1 MVENLKRIRE
11 PITWAVI
18 AIVAANIV
26 LGMVRLVLQ
35 LVADVPV
42 PIAFAEI
49 GASLMN
55 VSLVLAVVVLVCI
68 CFFIAPA
75 TRHALLVTKVA
86 AWVLTIGVA
95 LTAVCWGMGIAA
107 SANTLS
113 VVFEFLGGF
122 LDLLIKALAAGS
134 LWVLVRGVNAGR
146 IDTPSPALPELAP
159 AKPADVEVAKPEAA
173 TTWQR
178 GEAVGAVWRTADEA
192 AAGAPGAMRIP
203 REPADPETEG

>member
-1 MVENLKRIRE
+1 MIENLKRIRE
-11 PITWAVI
+11 PLTWAVI

-26 LGMVRLVLQ
+26 LGMVQLVLQ

-55 VSLVLAVVVLVCI
+55 VSLVLAVVVLVCV

-75 TRHALLVTKVA
+75 TRHALAVTKVA
-86 AWVLTIGVA
+86 AWVLSIGAA
-95 LTAVCWGMGIAA
+95 LTLVCWGLGIAA
-107 SANTLS
+107 SANTLA
-113 VVFEFLGGF
+113 VVLEFLGGF

-146 IDTPSPALPELAP
+146 IDLSLLGP
-159 AKPADVEVAKPEAA
+159 
-173 TTWQR
+173 W
-178 GEAVGAVWRTADEA
+178 
-192 AAGAPGAMRIP
+192 
-203 REPADPETEG
+203 

>member
-86 AWVLTIGVA
+86 AWVLTIGARPGNAACHVA
-95 LTAVCWGMGIAA
+95 AWAVCQP
-107 SANTLS
+107 TK
-113 VVFEFLGGF
+113 F
-122 LDLLIKALAAGS
+122 
-134 LWVLVRGVNAGR
+134 
-146 IDTPSPALPELAP
+146 DTPA
-159 AKPADVEVAKPEAA
+159 
-173 TTWQR
+173 
-178 GEAVGAVWRTADEA
+178 
-192 AAGAPGAMRIP
+192 
-203 REPADPETEG
+203 